1 MRWLQ
6 LCTACLPR
14 DTAKAAKGTDRQFIA
29 APAVQVL
36 PSELFQAH
44 TAVEYVL
51 SQPVTAPPAFV
62 FVVDVAGDAADL
74 EV

>member
-1 MRWLQ
+1 MTEDSKHCFAR
-6 LCTACLPR
+6 
-14 DTAKAAKGTDRQFIA
+14 
-29 APAVQVL
+29 QVL

-74 EV
+74 EVGFMS